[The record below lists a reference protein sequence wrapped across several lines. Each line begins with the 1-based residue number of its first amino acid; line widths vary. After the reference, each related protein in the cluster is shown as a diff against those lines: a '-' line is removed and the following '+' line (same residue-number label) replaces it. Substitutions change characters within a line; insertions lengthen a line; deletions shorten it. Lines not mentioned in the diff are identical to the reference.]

1 MGSQRVRH
9 DWATFTFTY
18 RARRYIFKISEMD
31 EASGKQKVWNQNTA
45 CKITPFKSLQWWE
58 VDHSLSLSLLVP
70 RQRHSVLWL
79 TRAQNL
85 TRDGLILYMKKRDNA
100 SQVWISVVPT
110 KCLMANE
117 ATGFRHITQSPES
130 RLGQQQDCRRK
141 RTAVVTHYLR
151 GLA

>member
-1 MGSQRVRH
+1 MASQRVGH
-9 DWATFTFTY
+9 DWATSTFTY
-18 RARRYIFKISEMD
+18 RTRRYIFKISEMD
-31 EASGKQKVWNQNTA
+31 EASGNQKVWNQNTA

-70 RQRHSVLWL
+70 RQRQSVLWL

-110 KCLMANE
+110 KCLTANE
-117 ATGFRHITQSPES
+117 VTGFRHITQSSES
-130 RLGQQQDCRRK
+130 HLGLQQTCRRK
-141 RTAVVTHYLR
+141 CTGVVMRYLC